1 MALLNDITVIPR
13 WERPSPTDD
22 VYLEMFYMKG
32 GTLSDVYALSSVY
45 VFKDTDNGNSAV
57 WLGTGSEWPVG
68 RNGLVASSYYRLGPQ
83 MVFNNIQFD
92 AEGIA
97 PNITTTKTHITNTDE
112 DKFLVTNFK
121 DANSTE
127 NTNSASGIFR
137 IGAGHYGVVLRP
149 GVEYQNWDSIEG
161 TNSILGFSANTAS
174 TVTSY
179 FDIWTVQDTA
189 ESTPRTIIHSFT
201 LEGAGHSNVV
211 TLTEPLMVNT
221 RQSLAQKYINRGSL
235 EKLQIKT
242 DYVVV
247 NRNVGQ
253 DVKNIF
259 KDGILENA
267 AIRIIKVSDQTST
280 GLPFQ
285 LIKDWSE
292 TKPAIQTDS
301 ADTIMYNWETSGL
314 QTGTYQIQAS
324 STVLDG
330 RVMSDQFH
338 VVLR

>member
-57 WLGTGSEWPVG
+57 WLGTGSEWPAG

-83 MVFNNIQFD
+83 MVFNNILFNSD
-92 AEGIA
+92 SGAME
-97 PNITTTKTHITNTDE
+97 KSHITNPD
-112 DKFLVTNFK
+112 DDQFLVTNFK
-121 DANSTE
+121 AADPNSWQ

-149 GVEYQNWDSIEG
+149 GVEYQNWDSIPDG
-161 TNSILGFSANTAS
+161 SLSANTAS
-174 TVTSY
+174 SVTSY

>member
-13 WERPSPTDD
+13 WERPSPTDE

-57 WLGTGSEWPVG
+57 WLGTGAGWPVG
-68 RNGLVASSYYRLGPQ
+68 RNGLVASSYYTHGPQ
-83 MVFNNIQFD
+83 MVFNNILFNSD
-92 AEGIA
+92 SGAME
-97 PNITTTKTHITNTDE
+97 KSHITNPD
-112 DKFLVTNFK
+112 DDQFLVTNFK
-121 DANSTE
+121 AADPDSWQ

-149 GVEYQNWDSIEG
+149 GVEYQNWDNIEG
-161 TNSILGFSANTAS
+161 TNSSLGFSANTAS
-174 TVTSY
+174 SVTSY

-189 ESTPRTIIHSFT
+189 DSKPRTIIHSFT

-314 QTGTYQIQAS
+314 QTGTYQVQAS

>member
-92 AEGIA
+92 EDNASTI
-97 PNITTTKTHITNTDE
+97 KTHITNPDE

-121 DANSTE
+121 AASLTAPE

-149 GVEYQNWDSIEG
+149 GVEYQNWDSITDG
-161 TNSILGFSANTAS
+161 SLSANTANS
-174 TVTSY
+174 VTSY

-189 ESTPRTIIHSFT
+189 DSTPRTIIHSFT

-221 RQSLAQKYINRGSL
+221 RQSLTQKYINRGSL

>member
-83 MVFNNIQFD
+83 MVFNNIQF
-92 AEGIA
+92 EEESGGS
-97 PNITTTKTHITNTDE
+97 TTKIHITNPTE

-121 DANSTE
+121 DAGGVQ

-149 GVEYQNWDSIEG
+149 GVEYQNWDSITDG
-161 TNSILGFSANTAS
+161 SLSANTANS
-174 TVTSY
+174 VTSY

-189 ESTPRTIIHSFT
+189 DSTPRTIIHSFT

-314 QTGTYQIQAS
+314 QTGTYQVQAS

>member
-1 MALLNDITVIPR
+1 
-13 WERPSPTDD
+13 
-22 VYLEMFYMKG
+22 
-32 GTLSDVYALSSVY
+32 
-45 VFKDTDNGNSAV
+45 
-57 WLGTGSEWPVG
+57 
-68 RNGLVASSYYRLGPQ
+68 
-83 MVFNNIQFD
+83 
-92 AEGIA
+92 
-97 PNITTTKTHITNTDE
+97 
-112 DKFLVTNFK
+112 
-121 DANSTE
+121 
-127 NTNSASGIFR
+127 
-137 IGAGHYGVVLRP
+137 
-149 GVEYQNWDSIEG
+149 
-161 TNSILGFSANTAS
+161 
-174 TVTSY
+174 
-179 FDIWTVQDTA
+179 
-189 ESTPRTIIHSFT
+189 
-201 LEGAGHSNVV
+201 
-211 TLTEPLMVNT
+211 MVNT
-221 RQSLAQKYINRGSL
+221 RQSLTQKYINRGSL

-314 QTGTYQIQAS
+314 QTGTYQVQAS

>member
-1 MALLNDITVIPR
+1 
-13 WERPSPTDD
+13 
-22 VYLEMFYMKG
+22 MKG

-83 MVFNNIQFD
+83 MVFNNIQFEE
-92 AEGIA
+92 A
-97 PNITTTKTHITNTDE
+97 TKIHITNPTE

-121 DANSTE
+121 DAGGVQ

-149 GVEYQNWDSIEG
+149 GVEYQNWDSITDG
-161 TNSILGFSANTAS
+161 SLSANTANS
-174 TVTSY
+174 VTSY

-189 ESTPRTIIHSFT
+189 DSTPRTIIHSFT

-314 QTGTYQIQAS
+314 QTGTYQVQAS